1 MKLTSLILEQ
11 LDREAELTRRAL
23 ERVPDGKNDW
33 KPHPKSMPMGQL
45 AHMVAT
51 MPSWI
56 SMILKQPELDIK
68 PKEVKPK
75 DAKSKKGA
83 GNGVSRNF
91 ASTEELVAAHD
102 KAVTDARQ
110 ALSEINDE
118 DLQTRWRLLEGGN
131 VAMENPRYMFIMDNF
146 NHLAHHRGQLTV
158 YLRMNDEPV
167 PAIYGPS
174 ADDHRF

>member
-1 MKLTSLILEQ
+1 MKLKSLILEQ

-23 ERVPDGKNDW
+23 ERVPPGKNDW
-33 KPHPKSMPMGQL
+33 KPHPKSMPLGQL

-56 SMILKQPELDIK
+56 SMMVKQDELDIK
-68 PKEVKPK
+68 PT
-75 DAKSKKGA
+75 GA
-83 GNGVSRNF
+83 TGNGASRNLDSSE
-91 ASTEELVAAHD
+91 ALVKALD
-102 KAVTDARQ
+102 KAVEDARE
-110 ALSEINDE
+110 AVSKTTDKA
-118 DLQTRWRLLEGGN
+118 LQTPWKLLDGGK
-131 VAMENPRYMFIMDNF
+131 VAMEHPRYSFIMDNF

-158 YLRMNDEPV
+158 YLRMNDAQV

>member
-23 ERVPDGKNDW
+23 EQVPNGKNDW

-45 AHMVAT
+45 AHMVANI
-51 MPSWI
+51 PAWI
-56 SMILKQPELDIK
+56 SMTVKQDELD
-68 PKEVKPK
+68 VKSG
-75 DAKSKKGA
+75 AAA
-83 GNGVSRNF
+83 GNGGSRTLDSSEALVKALDKSVKEARDAVSG
-91 ASTEELVAAHD
+91 TTD
-102 KAVTDARQ
+102 KA
-110 ALSEINDE
+110 
-118 DLQTRWRLLEGGN
+118 LQTPWRLLEGGK
-131 VAMENPRYMFIMDNF
+131 VVMEHPRYAFIMENF

-158 YLRMNDEPV
+158 YLRMNDAQV

>member
-1 MKLTSLILEQ
+1 MKLKSLILEQ

-23 ERVPDGKNDW
+23 EQVPNGKNDW

-56 SMILKQPELDIK
+56 SMMVKQDEVDIK
-68 PKEVKPK
+68 PK
-75 DAKSKKGA
+75 DGA
-83 GNGVSRNF
+83 GNGAARNLDSSE
-91 ASTEELVAAHD
+91 ALVKALD
-102 KAVTDARQ
+102 KAVEDARQ
-110 ALSEINDE
+110 AVSKTTDKE
-118 DLQTRWRLLEGGN
+118 LQTQWKMLEAGE
-131 VAMENPRYMFIMDNF
+131 VKMENPRYAFIMDNF

-158 YLRMNDEPV
+158 YLRMNDAQV